1 MRRAWITGT
10 CLLAACSNLTA
21 DNGGVVSLEV
31 QRPEPATVEVGDT
44 IQLSAVAL
52 DRNGEPVDASIVW
65 RTSDTTLAV
74 DSTTGQVT
82 GLVANQT
89 GRVQASETSLSSQPI
104 TLSVLSAADT
114 LAVPTDT
121 LVVAAGVDASPAMAA
136 TILSQSDTAVSGFE
150 PASGARIIFAITV
163 PAFADPAARTVELP
177 GGVLTDTLV
186 SDASGQAL
194 PAATVNRLAGTTAP
208 DTVRV
213 TVSALHRSGRAV
225 AGSGQVVIV
234 VFQ

>member
-1 MRRAWITGT
+1 MRFCLLGT

-44 IQLSAVAL
+44 IQLTAVAL
-52 DRNGEPVDASIVW
+52 DRNGEAVDANIVW
-65 RTSDTTLAV
+65 RTSDTTLSV
-74 DSTTGQVT
+74 DSTTGRVT
-82 GLVANQT
+82 GRVANQP
-89 GRVQASETSLSSQPI
+89 GRVQASETTLSSQPI
-104 TLSVLSAADT
+104 TLNVLAAADT
-114 LAVPTDT
+114 LAVPPDT
-121 LVVAAGVDASPAMAA
+121 LLVAAGVPASAPLAA
-136 TILSQSDTAVSGFE
+136 TVLSRSDTAVSGFV
-150 PASGARIIFAITV
+150 PASGTRLIFSITE

-177 GGVLTDTLV
+177 GGVLVDTLT

-194 PAATVNRLAGTTAP
+194 PDATVNRVSGTTTP

-213 TVSALHRSGRAV
+213 TVAALHRSGKTV
-225 AGSGQVVIV
+225 AGSGQVILV

>member
-1 MRRAWITGT
+1 MRAWMLGT

-31 QRPEPATVEVGDT
+31 QRPEPPTVEVGDT

-52 DRNGEPVDASIVW
+52 DRNGEPVDANIVW
-65 RTSDTTLAV
+65 RTSDTTLSV
-74 DSTTGQVT
+74 DSTTGLVT

-104 TLSVLSAADT
+104 SLSVVAAADT
-114 LAVPTDT
+114 LAVPADT
-121 LVVAAGVDASPAMAA
+121 LIVAAGVAASPAMAA
-136 TILSQSDTAVSGFE
+136 TILSRSDTAASGFV
-150 PASGARIIFAITV
+150 PAAGTRIVFAITE

-177 GGVLTDTLV
+177 GGVLVDTIP

-194 PAATVNRLAGTTAP
+194 PDATVNRVAGTTAP

-213 TVSALHRSGRAV
+213 TVAALHRSGKSV
-225 AGSGQVVIV
+225 AGSGQVIIV

>member
-1 MRRAWITGT
+1 MTRAWMLGT

-44 IQLSAVAL
+44 IQLTAVAL
-52 DRNGEPVDASIVW
+52 DRNGEPVDANIVW

-82 GLVANQT
+82 GRVANQV
-89 GRVQASETSLSSQPI
+89 GRVQASETSLASQPI
-104 TLSVLSAADT
+104 TLNVLAAADT
-114 LAVPTDT
+114 LAVPADT
-121 LVVAAGVDASPAMAA
+121 LVVAAGVTASPVMAA
-136 TILSQSDTAVSGFE
+136 TVLARSDTAVSGFV
-150 PASGARIIFAITV
+150 PASGTRIIFAITE

-177 GGVLTDTLV
+177 GGVLVDTLP

-194 PAATVNRLAGTTAP
+194 PDATVNRVAATTAP

-213 TVSALHRSGRAV
+213 TVSALHRSGKAV
-225 AGSGQVVIV
+225 AGSGQVIIV

>member
-1 MRRAWITGT
+1 MMRAWLLGS

-44 IQLSAVAL
+44 IQLTAVAL
-52 DRNGEPVDASIVW
+52 DRNGEAVDANIVW
-65 RTSDTTLAV
+65 RTADTTLSV
-74 DSTTGQVT
+74 DSTTGLVT

-89 GRVQASETSLSSQPI
+89 GRVQASETTLSSQPI
-104 TLSVLSAADT
+104 TLSVVAAADT

-121 LVVAAGVDASPAMAA
+121 LIVAADVAASAPLAA
-136 TILSQSDTAVSGFE
+136 VVLSRSDTAASGFT
-150 PASGARIIFAITV
+150 PASGTRMIFAITA

-177 GGVLTDTLV
+177 GGVLADTLP
-186 SDASGQAL
+186 SDATGQAL
-194 PAATVNRLAGTTAP
+194 PDATVNRVTGKTAP

-213 TVSALHRSGRAV
+213 TVSALHRSGKAV
-225 AGSGQVVIV
+225 AGSGQVILV